1 MNESPLHDG
10 EFAASVMAVPPLARR
25 ADYALDPG
33 QNLALIRHIEGGGV
47 RTLLY
52 GGNANLYHTAVSE
65 YRELLDLLADAASP
79 ATRVIPAIGPDYGK
93 MLDQARILAQTRY
106 RTAMVLP
113 LGGFTTSAGVEAGLA
128 RIADT
133 AGMPLTVY
141 LKSEN
146 YVDVDALARLIERG
160 TLIAVKYA
168 IVRDDPA
175 HDPYLRRLLQSVP
188 AAKVVSG
195 MGERPALVH
204 LREFGLAAWTT
215 GSGCIAPRMVMAL
228 LHAARSSRS
237 NGQSNGQSNGSDT
250 AQRLYD
256 AFLPLETLRD
266 EISLIRV
273 LHDAVT
279 FSGIARMGPLL
290 PLLSPT
296 PAEHH
301 AKIAQAA
308 QTLLALEREFALIH
322 PTPSHTQERA

>member
-1 MNESPLHDG
+1 MNESPILDG
-10 EFAASVMAVPPLARR
+10 EFAASVIAVPPLARR
-25 ADYALDPG
+25 ADYALDAAE
-33 QNLALIRHIEGGGV
+33 NRALIRHIEAGGV

-65 YRELLDLLADAASP
+65 YRDLLDLLADAASP
-79 ATRVIPAIGPDYGK
+79 GTRVIPAIGPDYGK

-113 LGGFTTSAGVEAGLA
+113 LGGFTTSEGVEAGLT

-133 AGMPLTVY
+133 AGIPLTLY
-141 LKSEN
+141 IKSEN

-160 TLIAVKYA
+160 SLLTVKYA
-168 IVRDDPA
+168 IVRDNPA
-175 HDPYLRRLLQSVP
+175 DDPYLRRLLQHV
-188 AAKVVSG
+188 AAGKIMSG

-228 LHAARSSRS
+228 LQAVKTGDRE
-237 NGQSNGQSNGSDT
+237 T
-250 AQRLYD
+250 AQHLYD

-279 FSGIARMGPLL
+279 FSKIADMGPIL
-290 PLLSPT
+290 PLLSST
-296 PAEHH
+296 PPEHH
-301 AKIAQAA
+301 AKIDRAA
-308 QTLLALEREFALIH
+308 RALLALEREFAQTN
-322 PTPSHTQERA
+322 P